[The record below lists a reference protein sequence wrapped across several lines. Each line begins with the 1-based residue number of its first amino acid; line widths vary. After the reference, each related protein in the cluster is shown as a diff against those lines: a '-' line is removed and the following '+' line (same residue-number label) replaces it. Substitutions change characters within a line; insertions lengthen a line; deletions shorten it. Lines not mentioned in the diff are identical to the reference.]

1 MTTTVTTTTG
11 NPAIDIQRICTVNEV
26 FLLRTLPGKIANET
40 SQAKVIPLSLA
51 SCPSKAPTCP
61 ALGIEPNPFFVS
73 ILHPRWCREFR
84 LCCASIG
91 PVQTF
96 CPDILRAAL
105 RVFVPRH
112 CKAKAWTSALSWF
125 WKSMEKS
132 KGKKCTKGK
141 QWIDTRGLCFWVSVR
156 DDLKKSLN
164 EATTP
169 TVDVHLGRTVFL
181 DWLDD
186 LLRRN
191 YVPSLHLRHVL
202 HTGRIL
208 DPSTLLPVFDESPDH
223 NGLYVLCGIESAV
236 DDDARALVQ
245 CYNKLF
251 DDTGPLLHEA
261 IDPIERKAYTRL
273 TELRIA
279 RGYSIGVRTFYFSPH
294 RILPGLIE
302 ALCRPP
308 CIVAD
313 VGPLGDRP
321 LDQLA
326 RLLTFPIEDYF
337 IVYDSTITADSPLR
351 QTLLAQLEKS
361 SQDLATIG
369 TETEDFPLKATAT
382 ERIRQVKSRVY
393 HLKAGSNP
401 LVDHRVKTVF
411 LLDFAKWRLRQLHQL
426 CSCFATSRF
435 MSRTHAAWVALG
447 VEASVVSKRS
457 VDLTEWT
464 KDTDIS
470 CVISW
475 FDANFIKE

>member
-1 MTTTVTTTTG
+1 MTTG
-11 NPAIDIQRICTVNEV
+11 SPANDIQRICTVNEV

-40 SQAKVIPLSLA
+40 SQAKVIPLSFA
-51 SCPSKAPTCP
+51 TCPSKAPTFP

-105 RVFVPRH
+105 RVFAPPH
-112 CKAKAWTSALSWF
+112 CKAKPWTNALTWF

-132 KGKKCTKGK
+132 KGKKFTKGK
-141 QWIDTRGLCFWVSVR
+141 QWIDTRGLCFWVSTR
-156 DDLKKSLN
+156 EDLKKALN
-164 EATTP
+164 EASTP
-169 TVDVHLGRTVFL
+169 TVDVHLARTVLL

-191 YVPSLHLRHVL
+191 YSPSPHLRHVL
-202 HTGRIL
+202 HTGCIL
-208 DPSTLLPVFDESPDH
+208 DPGTFLPVFDESPGD
-223 NGLYVLCGIESAV
+223 NGLYVLCGIESADS
-236 DDDARALVQ
+236 DDGRALVQ
-245 CYNKLF
+245 CYDKLF

-261 IDPIERKAYTRL
+261 PDPIQRKAYTRL

-279 RGYSIGVRTFYFSPH
+279 RGYSIGGRTLYFSPH
-294 RILPGLIE
+294 RILPGPIE

-308 CIVAD
+308 CIIAD
-313 VGPLGDRP
+313 AGPLGDRP

-337 IVYDSTITADSPLR
+337 IVYDSTITADSPFR
-351 QTLLAQLEKS
+351 QTLLAQLEAS
-361 SQDLATIG
+361 SQDLATIAM
-369 TETEDFPLKATAT
+369 ETEDLPLKATMTA
-382 ERIRQVKSRVY
+382 RIQQVKSRVY
-393 HLKAGSNP
+393 RLKAGSNP
-401 LVDHRVKTVF
+401 LVARRVKTVF

-435 MSRTHAAWVALG
+435 MSRAHAAWVALN
-447 VEASVVSKRS
+447 VEACVVSTMP
-457 VDLTEWT
+457 VDPTEWT

-470 CVISW
+470 CVLSW
-475 FDANFIKE
+475 FDVNFIKE

>member
-1 MTTTVTTTTG
+1 MTAG
-11 NPAIDIQRICTVNEV
+11 NPADDIRRICAVNEV
-26 FLLRTLPGKIANET
+26 FLLRMLPGKTANET
-40 SQAKVIPLSLA
+40 SQAKVIPLSFA
-51 SCPSKAPTCP
+51 TCPSKAPTCP

-73 ILHPRWCREFR
+73 VLHPRWCREFR

-96 CPDILRAAL
+96 CPDMLRAAL
-105 RVFVPRH
+105 RVFVPHH
-112 CKAKAWTSALSWF
+112 CKAKAWTNALSWF

-132 KGKKCTKGK
+132 KGKNCTKGK
-141 QWIDTRGLCFWVSVR
+141 QWIDTRGLCFWVSTR
-156 DDLKKSLN
+156 EDLKKSLN
-164 EATTP
+164 ETTNP
-169 TVDVHLGRTVFL
+169 TEEVHLGRTVFL

-191 YVPSLHLRHVL
+191 YSPSPHLQHVL
-202 HTGRIL
+202 HTGCIL
-208 DPSTLLPVFDESPDH
+208 DPGTFLPVFDKSSDD

-236 DDDARALVQ
+236 SDDGRALVQ
-245 CYNKLF
+245 CYDKLF

-261 IDPIERKAYTRL
+261 LDSIERKAYTRL

-279 RGYSIGVRTFYFSPH
+279 RGYSIGERTLYFSPH
-294 RILPGLIE
+294 RILPGSIE

-308 CIVAD
+308 CIIAD
-313 VGPLGDRP
+313 AGPLGDRP

-326 RLLTFPIEDYF
+326 RLLIFPIEDYF

-351 QTLLAQLEKS
+351 QTLLAQLETS

-369 TETEDFPLKATAT
+369 IETEVLPKIATMNQ
-382 ERIRQVKSRVY
+382 RIQQVRSRVY
-393 HLKAGSNP
+393 RLKEGSNP
-401 LVDHRVKTVF
+401 LVTDRVKTVF

-435 MSRTHAAWVALG
+435 MSRAHAAWVALN
-447 VEASVVSKRS
+447 VEASVASTMS
-457 VDLTEWT
+457 LDPTEWT

-475 FDANFIKE
+475 FNANFIKE